1 MVQRLEEGEGRGT
14 LESQSL
20 ESFYSLGTASHT
32 HTHRHTE
39 RETDIHGDLNR
50 TTAIALTELD
60 TIRNVSIRST
70 HRL

>member
-32 HTHRHTE
+32 HRHTE
-39 RETDIHGDLNR
+39 RETDTHGDLNR

-60 TIRNVSIRST
+60 TIRNASIRST